1 MKKSIR
7 KTLSLILAIILC
19 FSLPISVF
27 AETGSEPED
36 GVTIEKVE
44 IDFSGENVPSV
55 DVIVTPGSSNS
66 GSADASDIVDEA
78 VKNAVDQIQSGL
90 PAEGYVDNGDGT
102 HSVITNKPIYGE
114 NGEIIGY
121 NTTTVTLSNT
131 TPNEGVI
138 KTEDTIVNGE
148 DTTRDVTV
156 SMSDTQNN
164 GSGDPADW
172 DMDSVTTN
180 ITAGVSKTNDP
191 TTSVNDK
198 YVNEDDDLRAIVGS
212 DYVYTGAWEDL
223 DWENHAF
230 AYIKPL
236 LGSQICVDMIT
247 DPTELPFEGP
257 GIYELQNE
265 DGEKFYAYCVDAS
278 TRSQVGDSYDMINVE
293 DATYYSADDAAH
305 IRYIAENGY
314 WGTETYEGEVTQG
327 SLQSMKNMMADATNA
342 DGTPMFT
349 EEEIA
354 MLTPGLALTVTQA
367 AIWHYGN
374 SGKDTYK
381 VNSDSIIGSGSVF
394 TSSGYNSIKVTNK
407 TDDVLAFEEA
417 SGNSVSS
424 APEQSAVSDDTITM
438 AQKLFEYMLQGKTAP
453 TDDTTAYSA
462 KNAFESTTITVNN
475 QVVDDLNALAE
486 NAPKNYNV
494 DVAFTLGVVPGEGD
508 SLVVEVYQ
516 QDESGNVVMKD
527 GEPVVLSSVPVVTG
541 ETDYTI
547 KGLELPNG
555 SSITLN
561 LNGVNHL
568 ESGVYLYSAVSFRE
582 SQTMVGYASGDQAVD
597 LSVNLT
603 FNVSDP
609 ELTKETTVTTDVY
622 VAPQPPQPPQ
632 PIPDIPVPLNDEPD
646 DDGLINIL
654 DEDVPL
660 ADVPKTG
667 DVSIVFAVMS
677 ALSGTG
683 LAALTLT
690 KKKEEK

>member
-1 MKKSIR
+1 MKKSVR
-7 KTLSLILAIILC
+7 KALSLILAIILC
-19 FSLPISVF
+19 CSLPISVF

-36 GVTIEKVE
+36 GVTVEKVE
-44 IDFSGENVPSV
+44 IDFSDESVPSV
-55 DVIVTPGSSNS
+55 SVTVNPGSSNI
-66 GSADASDIVDEA
+66 GSADASDVVDAAAQEA
-78 VKNAVDQIQSGL
+78 VNQILSNL

-102 HSVITNKPIYGE
+102 YSVITNEPIYGE

-121 NTTTVTLSNT
+121 NTTTVTLSNA

-138 KTEDTIVNGE
+138 TTEEEIIKAE
-148 DTTRDVTV
+148 DATRDVTV
-156 SMSDTQNN
+156 SMGDTKNN

-180 ITAGVSKTNDP
+180 ITAGVSSTNDP
-191 TTSVNDK
+191 ATSVNDK
-198 YVNEDDDLRAIVGS
+198 YVNEDDDLRIIYGS
-212 DYVYTGAWEDL
+212 EYYYSGPWEDL

-230 AYIKPL
+230 AYITPVM
-236 LGSQICVDMIT
+236 GSQICVDMIT
-247 DPTELPFEGP
+247 APTGLPFEGP

-265 DGEKFYAYCVDAS
+265 AGEKFYAYCVDLS
-278 TRSQVGDSYDMINVE
+278 SPTQVGDSYDMINVE
-293 DATYYSADDAAH
+293 DASYYSADDAAH

-314 WGTETYEGEVTQG
+314 WGTETYEGEVTHG
-327 SLQSMKNMMADATNA
+327 SLQSMKNMMAAATNA

-349 EEEIA
+349 EEEID

-367 AIWHYGN
+367 AIWQYGN

-381 VNSDSIIGSGSVF
+381 VNDESIIGSGSVF
-394 TSSGYNSIKVTNK
+394 TSAYYSSIKVTNK
-407 TDDVLAFEEA
+407 TDDVLAFEDA
-417 SGNSVSS
+417 TGKNLSY
-424 APEQSAVSDDTITM
+424 APEDAAVSDETIAM
-438 AQKLFEYMLQGKTAP
+438 AQKLFEFMLQGKTEA
-453 TDDTTAYSA
+453 TDDTTAYTA
-462 KNAFESTTITVNN
+462 NNAFESATITVNN

-486 NAPKNYNV
+486 SAPKNYNV

-508 SLVVEVYQ
+508 SMVVEVYQ
-516 QDESGNVVMKD
+516 LDESGNVVMKD
-527 GEPVVLSSVPVVTG
+527 GAPVVLSSVPVETNK
-541 ETDYTI
+541 TDYTI

-561 LNGVNHL
+561 LSGVNHL

-582 SQTMVGYASGDQAVD
+582 SQTMIGYASGDQAVD
-597 LSVNLT
+597 LSVNLS

-632 PIPDIPVPLNDEPD
+632 PIPDIPVPLNDDPG
-646 DDGLINIL
+646 DDGLINIF

-660 ADVPKTG
+660 AAVPATG
-667 DVSIVFAVMS
+667 DVSIIFAVMS
-677 ALSGTG
+677 AMSGTG